1 MLVDLQDLFQEVGVM
16 QPASEMKQRQ
26 TPTPTSGIAIPRP
39 PSRRDD
45 SVTVS
50 LELYSLS
57 IHMFFHP
64 NKLSFYPQK
73 YVQ

>member
-50 LELYSLS
+50 LEFFIKYSYVFSPKQKFLS
-57 IHMFFHP
+57 SKICSMI
-64 NKLSFYPQK
+64 
-73 YVQ
+73 

>member
-50 LELYSLS
+50 LEFFIKYS
-57 IHMFFHP
+57 
-64 NKLSFYPQK
+64 
-73 YVQ
+73 YVFSPKQVKFLP

>member
-50 LELYSLS
+50 LEFLLS

-64 NKLSFYPQK
+64 NNLSFDPRK

>member
-50 LELYSLS
+50 LEFFIKYSYVFS
-57 IHMFFHP
+57 P
-64 NKLSFYPQK
+64 KQKFYPQK